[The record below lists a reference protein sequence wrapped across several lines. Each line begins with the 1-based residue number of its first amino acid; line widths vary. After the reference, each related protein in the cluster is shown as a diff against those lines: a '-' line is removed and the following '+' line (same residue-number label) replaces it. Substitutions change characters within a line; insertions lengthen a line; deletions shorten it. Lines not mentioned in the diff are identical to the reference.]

1 MKKLILFLTAIFT
14 LTVSALCFA
23 ADGDDLNK
31 QQTASEVFIN
41 AFTDNVPD
49 YDTFTAGFDDE
60 LKARVNRQAYLVLQQ
75 QVKERF
81 GKLRESKFYSYQRF
95 DQGDRVTYIASFDN
109 ANLVAIVFSFDKDLK
124 LVNFALTPMQQQNSQ
139 AAAE

>member
-1 MKKLILFLTAIFT
+1 MKKLILFLTAIVT

-31 QQTASEVFIN
+31 QQAASEVFIN

-49 YDTFTAGFDDE
+49 YAAFTASFDDE
-60 LKARVNRQAYLVLQQ
+60 LKARVNRQAYIVLQQ

-81 GKLRESKFYSYQRF
+81 GKLRESKFYSYQRY
-95 DQGDRVTYIASFDN
+95 DEHDYITYIASF
-109 ANLVAIVFSFDKDLK
+109 SKEK
-124 LVNFALTPMQQQNSQ
+124 LVNITFAFNKKDKMIDFALSPLQQR
-139 AAAE
+139 EEK